1 MVSISMIDLIT
12 VVFREELPVLRLQA
26 QSIARYFTCDDLGK
40 IYIVVNDDTMTI
52 NQVDTNWW
60 GPYQNRVV
68 VVHRS
73 AWNIDYAE
81 NGWLTQQL
89 LKLMVTELCTNKW
102 SMILDAKTIF
112 VKSVSKIAD
121 RPRVGV
127 LDIYPVFDVSR
138 QRVNKLFNVDLQKQ
152 LGPGGVPFIL
162 DNSLTQEMILE
173 IVALTDQS
181 FGHWFQQQGMI
192 TEFILYAGY
201 VLKKYGSYE
210 ILYDTEN
217 TAITPCNLC
226 HSEVSAFDRK
236 FKEMEYST
244 TVSIHRRAWAVMSAK
259 QRLQYK
265 NLLVSRDVE
274 AAKYLE

>member
-1 MVSISMIDLIT
+1 MVSISMIDLVT
-12 VVFREELPVLRLQA
+12 VVFSEELSVLRLQA

-40 IYIVVNDDTMTI
+40 IYIVVNDNTMTVE
-52 NQVDTNWW
+52 QVDTSWW
-60 GPYQNRVV
+60 GPCQDRVV

-73 AWNIDYAE
+73 AWNVDYVE

-89 LKLMVTELCTNKW
+89 LKLVATELCASKW

-112 VKSVSKIAD
+112 VKPVSKIAD
-121 RPRVGV
+121 RPQVGV

-138 QRVNKLFNVDLQKQ
+138 QQVNALFDVDLQKQ

-173 IVALTDQS
+173 ITALTGQS
-181 FGHWFQQQGMI
+181 FSPWFQQQGMI

-201 VLKKYGSYE
+201 VLKKYRSYE
-210 ILYDTEN
+210 ILYDIEN

-226 HSEVSAFDRK
+226 HSEVDAFDRK
-236 FKEMEYST
+236 FKEMHSST
-244 TVSIHRRAWAVMSAK
+244 TVSIHRRAWVQLLPEQ
-259 QRLQYK
+259 QRQYTDF
-265 NLLVSRDVE
+265 LSSRGI
-274 AAKYLE
+274 K

>member
-1 MVSISMIDLIT
+1 MVSISMIDLVT
-12 VVFREELPVLRLQA
+12 VVFSEELPVLRLQA
-26 QSIARYFTCDDLGK
+26 QSIARYFTADDLGK
-40 IYIVVNDDTMTI
+40 IYIVVNDDTTTI
-52 NQVDTNWW
+52 EQVDTNWW

-89 LKLMVTELCTNKW
+89 LKLTATELCTNKW

-112 VKSVSKIAD
+112 VKPVSKIAD
-121 RPRVGV
+121 RPQVGV

-138 QRVNKLFNVDLQKQ
+138 QRVNALFDVDLQKQ

-173 IVALTDQS
+173 ITALTGQS
-181 FGHWFQQQGMI
+181 FDQWFQQQGMI

-201 VLKKYGSYE
+201 VLKKYGSYD

-244 TVSIHRRAWAVMSAK
+244 TVSIHRRAWS
-259 QRLQYK
+259 QLSLQQQNQYTTF
-265 NLLVSRDVE
+265 LASRDI
-274 AAKYLE
+274 K